1 MDEKQDRRLSF
12 HTAPSRVQNECHC
25 RFNCMSAVGKCVSV
39 TDGGGGG
46 RARQW
51 GGSTDC
57 QHRQGGMALQT
68 RRVPCILSVTCPAS
82 ILTCSVCHIYFATF
96 HDILI
101 GSIAYLAHSV

>member
-1 MDEKQDRRLSF
+1 MDDKQDRRLSF
-12 HTAPSRVQNECHC
+12 RTTPSRLRNECHC
-25 RFNCMSAVGKCVSV
+25 LTARVGKCVSV

-68 RRVPCILSVTCPAS
+68 R
-82 ILTCSVCHIYFATF
+82 
-96 HDILI
+96 
-101 GSIAYLAHSV
+101 